1 MKSAES
7 FHVLT
12 QAYFK
17 SVHVFALVFSV
28 QQRAS
33 FDNVQRWLDNK
44 IIFSFRS
51 ASFFIL
57 LFVFVFL
64 LDECVFSIELLHL
77 NNFTWSDTL

>member
-44 IIFSFRS
+44 FIFSFRS
-51 ASFFIL
+51 ASFFIWSSI
-57 LFVFVFL
+57 L

-77 NNFTWSDTL
+77 NNFTWSDTI

>member
-44 IIFSFRS
+44 FIFPFRS
-51 ASFFIL
+51 ASFFFIIWSSI
-57 LFVFVFL
+57 L

-77 NNFTWSDTL
+77 NTFTWPDTL

>member
-44 IIFSFRS
+44 FILRFRS
-51 ASFFIL
+51 ASFFIWSSI
-57 LFVFVFL
+57 L

-77 NNFTWSDTL
+77 NNFA